1 MRALRSIRQM
11 EVQPTYI
18 YKATNGNWYDGSG
31 RNYVY
36 NGNGT
41 WSGADGS
48 SWSETAPAPAADKSG
63 ASVTVTDEDGLNS
76 QTLYQDSSSGSWV
89 NEAGGIYTDNGD
101 GSFTG
106 PDGNLWYS

>member
-1 MRALRSIRQM
+1 M

-41 WSGADGS
+41 WSGRM
-48 SWSETAPAPAADKSG
+48 EAPGARRRLLGQRTKAA
-63 ASVTVTDEDGLNS
+63 AS
-76 QTLYQDSSSGSWV
+76 
-89 NEAGGIYTDNGD
+89 
-101 GSFTG
+101 
-106 PDGNLWYS
+106 